1 MTPEERAQYIVRNK
15 AELIEKLDSLQRSW
29 LECSIEIQI
38 ELAEDAARTE
48 AVELAAQL
56 CEARAAGVQDAI
68 DEGGSTPA
76 LAEMVSQFSTLA
88 ESIRATAQPSESV
101 PTNTGS

>member
-1 MTPEERAQYIVRNK
+1 MTPEERAEEVVDVGNEFGVSGDGDRHLK
-15 AELIEKLDSLQRSW
+15 AAIANAIR
-29 LECSIEIQI
+29 
-38 ELAEDAARTE
+38 AAVAE

-76 LAEMVSQFSTLA
+76 LAEMVSQFSSLA
-88 ESIRATAQPSESV
+88 ESCRAVARQQDKGART
-101 PTNTGS
+101 